1 MIKLGRVS
9 KITRGAIRVGWVED
23 LLNYP
28 PGNKFIDD
36 RG

>member
-1 MIKLGRVS
+1 MIRLGRVS
-9 KITRGAIRVGWVED
+9 TMTRGPVRMGWVED